1 MPQKDALTSRT
12 RKEQEGPIFA
22 CLGMLANAVGQAL
35 AKHISREILDL
46 IFSCGLSEEFNA
58 CIVEIVKHIPPLQ
71 ETIRDKLLDVLSF
84 TLSGNSYRPPGSP
97 HSGQQMNQQAAKEY
111 RETML
116 SRDGLSS
123 DLTEA
128 KLISL
133 ALRMLGTFNFKGRS
147 LSEFV
152 RDCAI
157 KYLESDDP
165 NVREAAALTACHIY
179 SYDPIKNQ
187 FSANAL
193 NSVSF
198 VIEKLLTVA
207 ITDPVPEIRRD
218 LLNALGPEL
227 DPHLSQ
233 PENVR
238 LLFMAL
244 NDEAFEIRELAI
256 RLIGRLTESNPAY
269 VIPSLRKTLM
279 QLLTEL
285 EYSTNARN
293 KEESAKLLASLIR
306 SSKDLVKPYVKSV
319 HTVLISRARDPSP
332 QVAAGVLT
340 VIGEISKIGAEDMLP
355 YIPELMSL
363 ILETLQDHMAQIKR
377 DAALRT
383 LGQLASSSGY
393 VIDPYLEFPQL
404 LGVLIN
410 ILRTEQ
416 NPNTRRETVRLMGI
430 LGALD
435 PYKYRELERNS
446 ADESEERDSIAI
458 DIRLLMKGISPTSED
473 YYPTVVINI
482 LMNLLKDPS
491 LAGFHTQIAQ
501 AILFV
506 FKSLGLKCV
515 PFLQDII
522 PGLLEVMRN
531 SSTQLTE
538 FLFRQISTLI
548 NVVKQHIRRFLDD
561 ILSVIKAFFH
571 VASLQPV
578 ILMVIDSIAQALDGE
593 FKIYIPFLLPLLL
606 GVLQNDNSSSLE
618 PSLKVLNSFVIFGSN
633 IDEYIHLVIP
643 NIVNRFEYAP
653 HRLRLSAIECVG
665 DLCRTVNLNDMASR
679 IIHPLLRVISNGSD
693 DIKRVAVETLCSLC
707 FQMGS
712 DFTVFIEVV
721 NNSMTK
727 ARVHSSTY
735 EQMVSKLLNHEPLPQ
750 NLNPYRKREKSRD
763 EASPV
768 DVASVKLPLNQ
779 NHLKTAWDTS
789 QRSTREDWHEWF
801 RRLSVELLKE
811 SPVHAVRACANVSTH
826 IPQVSRDLF
835 NVAFFSCWSEIYDQY
850 KEDFMAAMESAL
862 TSPNI
867 PPEIL
872 QMLLNLAEFME
883 HDEKP
888 LPIATRTLSIYAQ
901 KCHAYAKALHYKE
914 LEFMRE
920 PTTPTIESLI
930 NINNQLQQSD
940 AAIGILKHAQQH
952 HNLQLK
958 ETWYEKLQRWDDAL
972 VAYLEREKVEPD
984 SMDITMGKMRCL
996 HALGEWEQLSQL
1008 AEDKWTN
1015 SSNEIKRAVA
1025 PLAAA
1030 AAWGLGHWERMDT
1043 FISVMKPESPDRT
1056 FFNSILFIHRC
1067 NYEEASR
1074 QIVKARDQLITE
1086 LTALVSESYNRAYGV
1101 VVRVQMLA
1109 ELEEIISYKLLP
1121 EQAPEKGTMRKTWMK
1136 RLKGC
1141 QRNVDI
1147 WQRMLKVRALVVK
1160 PKQDM
1165 DMWIRFANLCRKSNR
1180 MGLAEKSLNSL
1191 LEEDDPEHPN
1201 SSRAPPQVVYA
1212 QLKYMWASGNNKEAL
1227 KSLVEFTNRMSQDLN
1242 LGENIM
1248 SEPLPSERPGIS
1260 KEIETYTKLLARCYL
1275 KQGEWQIAMKPNWKQ
1290 ENPETI
1296 LGSYLLAT
1304 HFDKTWYKAWHNWA
1318 LANFEVISME
1328 NGGNGNF
1335 NTISQTKMNGDEY
1348 PSSLVQQHVVPAIK
1362 GFFHS
1367 IALSE
1372 QKALQDILR
1381 LLTLWFKFGG
1391 LPEPASAM
1399 SEGFGMVRIEVW
1411 LDVIPQLI
1419 SRIHQPNIMVT
1430 RALDGLLTELGKKHP
1445 QALLY
1450 PLTVA
1455 IKSDSISR
1463 QKSAST
1469 ILDKMRVHSSRLVEQ
1484 AELVSFELIRVAVL
1498 WHEQWH
1504 EGLEDASRFFFG
1516 EHNIDKMFGA
1526 LEPLHKMLDKGPE
1539 TLREVSFQTA
1549 FGRDLHDAYEW
1560 AQSFRKS
1567 NDVTHLNQAWDIYY
1581 SVFRRITRQLP
1592 QLNSLDLQYVS
1603 PKLLAAR
1610 NLELAVP
1617 GTYAPGK
1624 PVTSILK
1631 FDNILTVI
1639 SSKQR
1644 PRKLS
1649 VKGSDGKDY
1658 QYILKGH
1665 EDIRQDNLVMQLLG
1679 LVNTLL
1685 ADDPEC
1691 FKRHLDIQRYSATPL
1706 SPKSGLLGFVPH
1718 SDTFHMLIREYREG
1732 KILLNIEHR
1741 IMLQMAPDYENL
1753 THLQKIEVFTYA
1765 LDNTRG
1771 QDLYRVL
1778 WLKSRSSEA
1787 WLDRRTQY
1795 TRSLAVMSMVG
1806 YILGLGDRHP
1816 SNLML
1821 DRYTG
1826 KVIHI
1831 DFGDCFEAAT
1841 LREKFPE
1848 KVPFRLTRM
1857 LTYAMEVSGVEGS
1870 FRITCEHV
1878 MALLRNNSE
1887 SLMAILEAFA
1897 YDPLI
1902 NWGFDIPTKVD
1913 TSEKKPALNIPN
1925 GPTSA
1930 ADPSELRRRAQLEV
1944 TESAKLETSHQ
1955 AEIRTAR
1962 AQVVLKRITDKL
1974 NGNDFK
1980 RHNDLNV
1987 PNQVDKLIQQAT
1999 NIENLCQHFVGWCS
2013 FW

>member
-1 MPQKDALTSRT
+1 
-12 RKEQEGPIFA
+12 
-22 CLGMLANAVGQAL
+22 MLANAVGQAL

-46 IFSCGLSEEFNA
+46 IFSCGLSEALNN
-58 CIVEIVKHIPPLQ
+58 CLVEIVTYIPPLQ
-71 ETIRDKLLDVLSF
+71 ETIRDRLLDVLSL
-84 TLSGNSYRPPGSP
+84 TLSGNPFRPPGSP
-97 HSGQQMNQQAAKEY
+97 NAGQQMNQQAAKEY
-111 RETML
+111 REAML

-123 DLTEA
+123 EMNETQ
-128 KLISL
+128 LITL
-133 ALRMLGTFNFKGRS
+133 ALRILGSFNFKGRS

-157 KYLESDDP
+157 KYLEMD
-165 NVREAAALTACHIY
+165 NAKVRQAAALTACVIY
-179 SYDPIKNQ
+179 TYDPIKNQ
-187 FSANAL
+187 FSANSL
-193 NSVSF
+193 RSVSL

-207 ITDPVPEIRRD
+207 ITDPVPEIRYD
-218 LLNALGPEL
+218 VLHALGPEL

-244 NDEAFEIRELAI
+244 NDEVFSIQEVAI
-256 RLIGRLTESNPAY
+256 TLIGSLTESNPAY

-285 EYSTNARN
+285 EYSTNPRN
-293 KEESAKLLASLIR
+293 REESAKLLASLIR
-306 SSKDLVKPYVKSV
+306 SSKALVKPYVKSV
-319 HTVLISRARDPSP
+319 HTVLIERARDPSP

-340 VIGEISKIGAEDMLP
+340 VIGEMSKIGAEDMKQ
-355 YIPELMSL
+355 YIPELMTL
-363 ILETLQDHMAQIKR
+363 ILETLQDPVSSIKR

-404 LGVLIN
+404 LGVLID

-416 NPNTRRETVRLMGI
+416 NVSTRRETVRLMGI

-435 PYKYRELERNS
+435 PYKYRELERKS
-446 ADESEERDSIAI
+446 VDDIEEREAIPI

-473 YYPTVVINI
+473 YYPTVVIHV

-491 LAGFHTQIAQ
+491 IAAIHTAIAQ
-501 AILFV
+501 SVLFV
-506 FKSLGLKCV
+506 FKALGLKCV
-515 PFLQDII
+515 PFLHDII
-522 PGLLEVMRN
+522 PGLLQAMKTSN
-531 SSTQLTE
+531 NTLTE
-538 FLFRQISTLI
+538 FFFRQLSVLV
-548 NVVKQHIRRFLDD
+548 NVVKQHVRKYLDD
-561 ILSVIKAFFH
+561 ILAVIKVFFH
-571 VASLQPV
+571 VPSLQPS
-578 ILMVIDSIAQALDGE
+578 ILILIESIAQALDGE
-593 FKIYIPFLLPLLL
+593 FKIYIPFLLPMLI
-606 GVLQNDNSSSLE
+606 GVLQNDDSASLE
-618 PSLKVLNSFVIFGSN
+618 PSLKVLNTFVTFGSN

-653 HRLRLSAIECVG
+653 HQLRKAAIVCVG
-665 DLCRTVNLNDMASR
+665 DLCRTVNLSDMASR
-679 IIHPLLRVISNGSD
+679 IIHPLLRVIATGSD
-693 DIKRVAVETLCSLC
+693 DLKKASVETLCSLC

-712 DFTVFIEVV
+712 DFTIFIEVI
-721 NNSMTK
+721 NNTLTK
-727 ARVHSSTY
+727 ARVHSSMY
-735 EQMVSKLLNHEPLPQ
+735 EQLVTKLLNHEPLPQ
-750 NLNPYRKREKSRD
+750 NLNPYRKRDRMRD

-768 DVASVKLPLNQ
+768 DVASVKIPLNQ
-779 NHLKTAWDTS
+779 QNLKAAWDTS

-801 RRLSVELLKE
+801 RRLSFELLKE
-811 SPVHAVRACANVSTH
+811 SPVHSVRACASIASIHHPVA
-826 IPQVSRDLF
+826 RELF
-835 NVAFFSCWSEIYDQY
+835 NVSFSSCWGELYDQY
-850 KEDFMAAMESAL
+850 KEDFIKSIDAALA
-862 TSPNI
+862 SPNI

-872 QMLLNLAEFME
+872 QLLLNLAEFME

-888 LPIATRTLSIYAQ
+888 LPMDIRTLAVYAQ

-914 LEFMRE
+914 LEFMQE
-920 PTTPTIESLI
+920 PSTPTIEGLI
-930 NINNQLQQSD
+930 SINNQLQQTD

-952 HNLQLK
+952 YNLQLK

-1008 AEDKWTN
+1008 AEEKWTN

-1030 AAWGLGHWERMDT
+1030 AAWGLGNWERMDT
-1043 FISVMKPESPDRT
+1043 YISVMKPESPDRS
-1056 FFNSILFIHRC
+1056 FFNSILFIHR
-1067 NYEEASR
+1067 NNFDEASR

-1121 EQAPEKGTMRKTWMK
+1121 DSAPEKQTMRKTWMK

-1165 DMWIRFANLCRKSNR
+1165 DMWIKFANLCRKSNR

-1212 QLKYMWASGNNKEAL
+1212 QLKYMWATGNCKEAL
-1227 KSLVEFTNRMSQDLN
+1227 NSLVEFTNRMSQDLN
-1242 LGENIM
+1242 LGENMM
-1248 SEPLPSERPGIS
+1248 SEPLPSERPGTS

-1290 ENPETI
+1290 DNSEAI

-1304 HFDKTWYKAWHNWA
+1304 HFDQTWYKAWHNWA
-1318 LANFEVISME
+1318 LANFEVISISDNSKME
-1328 NGGNGNF
+1328 R
-1335 NTISQTKMNGDEY
+1335 S
-1348 PSSLVQQHVVPAIK
+1348 PSGTLEFKERDVHQQDGASSLYSSGLVQQHVVPAIK

-1372 QKALQDILR
+1372 QKALQDTLR

-1399 SEGFGMVRIEVW
+1399 TEGFSMIRLEVW
-1411 LDVIPQLI
+1411 LEVIPQLI
-1419 SRIHQPNIMVT
+1419 SRIHQPNVVVS
-1430 RALDGLLTELGKKHP
+1430 RALHSLLSELGKKHP
-1445 QALLY
+1445 QALVH

-1455 IKSDSISR
+1455 IKSDSVSR
-1463 QKSAST
+1463 QRSASS
-1469 ILDKMRVHSSRLVEQ
+1469 ILDKMRVHSPRLVEQ

-1504 EGLEDASRFFFG
+1504 EALEDASRYFFG
-1516 EHNIDKMFGA
+1516 DHDIEKMFA
-1526 LEPLHKMLDKGPE
+1526 TLEPLHKALEKGPE

-1560 AQSFRKS
+1560 VLSFKRS
-1567 NDVTHLNQAWDIYY
+1567 NDIAHLNQAWDIYY
-1581 SVFRRITRQLP
+1581 SVFRRLSRQIP
-1592 QLNSLDLQYVS
+1592 QLTSLDLQYVS

-1624 PVTSILK
+1624 PVISIAK
-1631 FDNILTVI
+1631 FDSIFTVI
-1639 SSKQR
+1639 NSKQR
-1644 PRKLS
+1644 PRELS
-1649 VKGSDGKDY
+1649 IKGSDGKDY

-1665 EDIRQDNLVMQLLG
+1665 EDIRQDNLVMQLFG

-1685 ADDPEC
+1685 ADDPES
-1691 FKRHLDIQRYSATPL
+1691 FKRHLDIQRYSAIPL
-1706 SPKSGLLGFVPH
+1706 SPKSGLLGFVSH
-1718 SDTFHMLIREYREG
+1718 SDTFHMLIRDYREG
-1732 KILLNIEHR
+1732 KILLNIEYR
-1741 IMLQMAPDYENL
+1741 IMLQMAPDYEKL

-1795 TRSLAVMSMVG
+1795 IRSLAVMSMVG

-1831 DFGDCFEAAT
+1831 DFGDCFEAAI

-1857 LTYAMEVSGVEGS
+1857 LTYAMEVSGIEGS

-1878 MALLRNNSE
+1878 MSLLRNNSE
-1887 SLMAILEAFA
+1887 SLMALLEAFA

-1902 NWGFDIPTKVD
+1902 NWGFDIPTKLD
-1913 TSEKKPALNIPN
+1913 NSEKKVLPGAGGAVTTTIANVNALRV
-1925 GPTSA
+1925 
-1930 ADPSELRRRAQLEV
+1930 DPSELRRRAQLDA
-1944 TESAKLETSHQ
+1944 TEAAKIETEHQ

-1962 AQVVLKRITDKL
+1962 AQLVLKRITDKL
-1974 NGNDFK
+1974 TGNDFK
-1980 RHNDLNV
+1980 RHKNLNV

-1999 NIENLCQHFVGWCS
+1999 NIENLCQHYVGWCS